1 VAIRGFN
8 LDQTRQFELDVN
20 SLRDKIETDSEF
32 KNKLLDNG
40 TEYENIKNYFED
52 VARYLQY
59 PTEVQI
65 EHFYRVRKLDNE
77 IPFTAREELIYPKA
91 NKKHEDR
98 MNNISF
104 RVLYVSLH
112 EFTAMAETR
121 INESYIGNYFQ
132 LTKFTTTQDF
142 KVYKLGMFSELHFN
156 APRDSEYVKGEMEK
170 HFGNPNHNST
180 VQGYSALECA
190 IADVLYDQR
199 DGYHILSS
207 IMADAIFSVNPT
219 IDAIIYPSLQ
229 NKYGINLAIRKNFSD
244 KLKIS
249 YTAVKQLDDVY
260 GNGFFKYRT
269 IQDCLNE
276 DNLDEFILS
285 KVEGTCRYR

>member
-1 VAIRGFN
+1 MAIRGFN
-8 LDQTRQFELDVN
+8 LDETRQFELDVN
-20 SLRDKIETDSEF
+20 SFRDEIETDSEF
-32 KNKLLDNG
+32 KNKLLENG
-40 TEYENIKNYFED
+40 IEYENIKKYFED

-59 PTEVQI
+59 PTQVKI

-77 IPFTAREELIYPKA
+77 TPFTAREELIYPKA

-132 LTKFTTTQDF
+132 LTKFTTTQNF
-142 KVYKLGMFSELHFN
+142 TVYKLGMFSELHFN

-207 IMADAIFSVNPT
+207 IMADAIFSVNPS

-229 NKYGINLAIRKNFSD
+229 NKYGINLAIRKDFSE